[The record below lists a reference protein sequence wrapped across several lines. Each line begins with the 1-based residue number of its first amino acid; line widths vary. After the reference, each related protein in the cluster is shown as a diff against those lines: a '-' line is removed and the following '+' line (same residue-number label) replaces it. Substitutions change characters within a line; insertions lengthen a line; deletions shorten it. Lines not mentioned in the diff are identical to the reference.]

1 MAVAA
6 EMPLTERSRRMR
18 RMREHIAHHN
28 VYRWGGKVLA
38 ELLRF
43 DFPEN
48 GQEDDDALPSS

>member
-1 MAVAA
+1 
-6 EMPLTERSRRMR
+6 
-18 RMREHIAHHN
+18 MREHLARHN

-48 GQEDDDALPSS
+48 AVGPAE